1 MVDPKEKLSGST
13 SVACWLVE
21 LVNVSV
27 LSFVNGTV
35 AGGKEKTGLLELE
48 LDPEP
53 QPAAARR
60 RAANPSAATQRT
72 IDLTSKSYTLSSIR
86 RGAFGQAT

>member
-21 LVNVSV
+21 LVKVSV
-27 LSFVNGTV
+27 LSLTSGTV
-35 AGGKEKTGLLELE
+35 AAGKEKNGLLEFE

-53 QPAAARR
+53 QPAVARR
-60 RAANPSAATQRT
+60 IMANPSAATQRT
-72 IDLTSKSYTLSSIR
+72 ISLTSRS
-86 RGAFGQAT
+86 